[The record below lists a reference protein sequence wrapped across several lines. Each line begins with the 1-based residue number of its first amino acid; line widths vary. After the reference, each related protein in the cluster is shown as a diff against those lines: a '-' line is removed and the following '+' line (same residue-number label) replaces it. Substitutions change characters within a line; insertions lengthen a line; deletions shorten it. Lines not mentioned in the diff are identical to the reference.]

1 MKSERKSSPKQNSEK
16 RERNKKKSTFREGVD
31 LALSAIGCKFTD
43 GWIDR
48 EQYTQT
54 KARTKITFLKDM
66 NNDIEEI
73 EAFLKP
79 NKTKRRILIVVQTIT
94 IALSLLLSLYLF
106 REIEYLEVRGND

>member
-1 MKSERKSSPKQNSEK
+1 
-16 RERNKKKSTFREGVD
+16 
-31 LALSAIGCKFTD
+31 
-43 GWIDR
+43 
-48 EQYTQT
+48 
-54 KARTKITFLKDM
+54 M